1 MLIDCIKREFKKSD
15 EKIVWVLVIILTQII
30 GAFIYYLIVK
40 QKEDKLRTDKK
51 IKNKKKS

>member
-51 IKNKKKS
+51 IKNKQKS